1 MKAVD
6 FQNEL
11 AKHASDADA
20 VFLQKFFK
28 TGKGQYSE
36 GDQFI
41 GVRVPMTR
49 KVCKQFK
56 DLPLPEVQKLL
67 DSPVHEHRLAAV
79 ILLANKYPKAD
90 LIEQEE
96 IYEMYLANVRK
107 GRINNW
113 DLVDVSAGYV
123 IGMHEYGTDHKI
135 LFQLAHSE
143 DLWHKRVSIMSAFY
157 FVMQGD
163 ASTTLRLAEILLH
176 DSHDLIQKA
185 VGWQLREVGK
195 RVDRQLLLEFLD
207 EHAATMPRT
216 TLRYAIEHLDAT
228 TKKHYMTKK
237 NDLNKTRQ
245 NKK

>member
-6 FQNEL
+6 LQNEL
-11 AKHASDADA
+11 AKYASDADA

-28 TGKGQYSE
+28 TGKGQYGE

-56 DLPLPEVQKLL
+56 DLPLPEVQKLF
-67 DSPVHEHRLAAV
+67 DSPIHEHRLAAV
-79 ILLANKYPKAD
+79 ILLASSYPRAGKEGQKKIYD
-90 LIEQEE
+90 L
-96 IYEMYLANVRK
+96 YLANVWK

-123 IGMHEYGTDHKI
+123 IGMHEYGTDRKI
-135 LFQLAHSE
+135 LFQLARSE

-157 FVMQGD
+157 FIMKGD
-163 ASTTLRLAEILLH
+163 ASTTLQLAEILLH
-176 DSHDLIQKA
+176 DPHDLVQKA

-195 RVDRQLLLEFLD
+195 RINRQLLLDFLD

-216 TLRYAIEHLDAT
+216 TLRYAIERLDAA